1 MEPILEISKELE
13 EMTHRARAALHS
25 RNDAHIQQAGLALTV
40 SRLVINQP
48 SSTSAGGSLFNGFA
62 PTTTLGCGTWGNN
75 IISENFTYKHMIN
88 VSRIGYYLKD
98 KPVPTDEAIWAD

>member
-1 MEPILEISKELE
+1 FDEALSIAQTNLELE
-13 EMTHRARAALHS
+13 GKGHSAALHS
-25 RNDAHIQQAGLALTV
+25 HNDAHIKEAGLALTV

-75 IISENFTYKHMIN
+75 IISENFTYK
-88 VSRIGYYLKD
+88 
-98 KPVPTDEAIWAD
+98 